1 MNHQLIYFLPR
12 KIKREK
18 FYFQFYKIKLEGR
31 DREFER
37 AKKNSRGKKLEEQ
50 NGGGGGG
57 RGRNGIIVIQLLAGT
72 LWALLTVLLL
82 QWPFLKPV

>member
-1 MNHQLIYFLPR
+1 MIKVKFTKGNR
-12 KIKREK
+12 KISFEFIQQSHPTLK
-18 FYFQFYKIKLEGR
+18 KLEGR

-57 RGRNGIIVIQLLAGT
+57 RNGIIVIQLLAGT